1 MADRTD
7 LQTPDSAREL
17 ALRTL
22 ARRDLSRRALER
34 WLERAGVEPEVS
46 VATVA
51 QLVEEHLV
59 DDRRLAHARSA
70 TFADRGLGDAAIDAR
85 LAAEGIERELR
96 REALGELSPE
106 EERASAL
113 AARLSGRGPT
123 RVAAALSRRGFAPGA
138 VEGALARLDGDPGAE
153 LR

>member
-1 MADRTD
+1 LADRTD
-7 LQTPDSAREL
+7 LQARDSARKL

-34 WLERAGVEPEVS
+34 WLERAGVEPEVG

-70 TFADRGLGDAAIDAR
+70 SLADRGLGDAAIDAR
-85 LAAEGIERELR
+85 LAAEGIEREWR
-96 REALGELSPE
+96 REALAELSPE
-106 EERASAL
+106 EERASVL
-113 AARLSGRGPT
+113 AGRLAGRGPK

-138 VEGALARLDGDPGAE
+138 VERALARLDGDPGAE